1 MKSLLIK
8 KLIKSYQSCSH
19 CQSEAISRKE
29 QHIMNRLQLNYIKQK
44 RLENKYIIP
53 MVKMRKE
60 INNSIIEELD
70 TIYNPNI
77 GGMDTEFK
85 QSLNDVSLEHDFLE
99 QSDMVQIIREFG
111 GSAVFVYMYLH
122 TKMCAEGYKIEWND
136 MAIDISCAMITSVY
150 RITDTDIKAIINR
163 FIEMKMLYI
172 IKDGEKTYLTSLYQ
186 IYMYERISAKRLRDR
201 INKRNKTVKKNEK
214 YVIEQVVPAF
224 EEADTQPVTEEA
236 DMQQVTEETTEN
248 YTDGFKNLQAEM
260 LSLSDDIPF
269 R

>member
-1 MKSLLIK
+1 
-8 KLIKSYQSCSH
+8 
-19 CQSEAISRKE
+19 
-29 QHIMNRLQLNYIKQK
+29 
-44 RLENKYIIP
+44 
-53 MVKMRKE
+53 
-60 INNSIIEELD
+60 
-70 TIYNPNI
+70 
-77 GGMDTEFK
+77 
-85 QSLNDVSLEHDFLE
+85 
-99 QSDMVQIIREFG
+99 
-111 GSAVFVYMYLH
+111 
-122 TKMCAEGYKIEWND
+122 
-136 MAIDISCAMITSVY
+136 MITSVY
-150 RITDTDIKAIINR
+150 RITDTDIKAFINR
-163 FIEMKMLYI
+163 LIEMKMMYI